1 MMYRLALLFCVVAVC
16 NAFVAPFVRPLTRS
30 SALYSVDHA
39 AVEAAREAAQKAT
52 AEFGAASKEARL
64 AWEDFEEIA
73 SADTSPATQPAL
85 DDECEVANSQLCEDY
100 EAAVMEVKSFI
111 SGEKSADLITALSA
125 ENSKLKAE
133 NAELKAKLGL

>member
-73 SADTSPATQPAL
+73 SADTSPATQPTL
-85 DDECEVANSQLCEDY
+85 DQESDVSELTKDY
-100 EAAVMEVKSFI
+100 EAAMAELKQFT

-125 ENSKLKAE
+125 ENSKLRAE
-133 NAELKAKLGL
+133 NAELRAKLGA